1 MADTKIA
8 AEPSITDSV
17 MLGHYVDEELMLKSN
32 RTFDRIVR
40 APAQHACG
48 AVRLLSRQPIGAA
61 SFPAGRRLSSGSETG
76 RFLTIL

>member
-32 RTFDRIVR
+32 RTFDRIV
-40 APAQHACG
+40 A
-48 AVRLLSRQPIGAA
+48 RLPTMLAERYGYCPGSPSVPHLSLPVAA
-61 SFPAGRRLSSGSETG
+61 
-76 RFLTIL
+76 